1 MQPTCAHPDCLTP
14 CTDPDYCAACCAY
27 VCPEHRTHQHV
38 AVNPTEPADP
48 AEHWSLRWH
57 DDP

>member
-14 CTDPDYCAACCAY
+14 CTDLDYCATCCAH
-27 VCPEHRTHQHV
+27 VCPEHRIHQHV
-38 AVNPTEPADP
+38 AANPTEPAGP
-48 AEHWSLRWH
+48 AEHWSPRWH